1 MSSSWASW
9 RPTVKGEMSNP
20 ASASVRVA
28 SVLDLARI
36 EEIQREGGGEL
47 SDTASRGPV
56 RLWSLISQT
65 LSAIVPAFYGETL
78 LLVAEDKGKV
88 IGFIQA
94 ANRPVGLGL
103 AGATTLQVLN
113 LCVDPKIAEP
123 EEVGP
128 ELIDRLCTEALNR
141 GIFRLFV
148 RLPLDDPLTPIF
160 RKHSFRQYAIEY
172 VLYNENPGT
181 QTTAEPLG
189 LRQEKRRD
197 FAQLYQLYRKV
208 TPPGVATAEAP
219 TFRDWRGLNGEWF
232 GHSSIRGQNEQQFVV
247 DRVEISGWLRVQ
259 RSSSTRPH
267 ALSFMCLPEEPL
279 PDELAAHALSLLGP
293 SGGAVWS
300 SLRHYDSHM
309 IEALRER
316 GFTTLV
322 HQSLMVKELA
332 QRVPARQKGMVPAF
346 G

>member
-1 MSSSWASW
+1 M
-9 RPTVKGEMSNP
+9 G
-20 ASASVRVA
+20 SVRVA

-56 RLWSLISQT
+56 RLWSLVSQT

-78 LLVAEDKGKV
+78 LLVAEVGGKV
-88 IGFIQA
+88 VGFIQA

-113 LCVDPKIAEP
+113 LCVDPKAVEP
-123 EEVGP
+123 DEIGP
-128 ELIDRLCTEALNR
+128 ELIDTLCNEALNR
-141 GIFRLFV
+141 GIFRLFA

-172 VLYNENPGT
+172 VLYNEAP
-181 QTTAEPLG
+181 QTRDTPEPHG
-189 LRQEKRRD
+189 LRPERRKD

-219 TFRDWRGLNGEWF
+219 TFKDWRGLNGEWF

-267 ALSFMCLPEEPL
+267 ALSFMTLPEEPL
-279 PDELAAHALSLLGP
+279 PQELADHALSLLGP
-293 SGGAVWS
+293 SPGAVWS

-316 GFTTLV
+316 GFETLV

-332 QRVPARQKGMVPAF
+332 ARVPARQKGLVPAF